1 MRKDNRIYTAPA
13 QMPSAINLSGRLGR
27 DGEVATAANLAAALF
42 FSLDF
47 GHIVPGE
54 AAHRSLAALN
64 YLEIVKAEKVAHGYR
79 VHSGYRW
86 LGNGV
91 SEY

>member
-1 MRKDNRIYTAPA
+1 MRNENRNYTAPA
-13 QMPSAINLSGRLGR
+13 QIPSAIKLGGRPGR
-27 DGEVATAANLAAALF
+27 DGEVAPAANPSAALF

-79 VHSGYRW
+79 FH
-86 LGNGV
+86 
-91 SEY
+91 